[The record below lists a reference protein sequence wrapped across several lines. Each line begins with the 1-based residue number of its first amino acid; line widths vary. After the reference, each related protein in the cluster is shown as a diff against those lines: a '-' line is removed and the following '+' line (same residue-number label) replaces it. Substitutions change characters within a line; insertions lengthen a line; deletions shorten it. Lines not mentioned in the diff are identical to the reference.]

1 MAQLFATRQATGDV
15 VTYVDD
21 GARLGLCPKEMIE
34 GDDAPSLRGRDGQA
48 TADVVESASTDPPDP
63 ILDRME
69 RWQQQIAP
77 LLHFFK
83 AASRNPRLT
92 TQTTSAA
99 DPSRFRR
106 PE

>member
-1 MAQLFATRQATGDV
+1 MAQRLSTRQATGDV
-15 VTYVDD
+15 VTHVDD

-48 TADVVESASTDPPDP
+48 AADVVESASTDPPNS

-69 RWQQQIAP
+69 RWKEQVAP
-77 LLHFFK
+77 LLHLSK
-83 AASRNPRLT
+83 AASRNPGLT